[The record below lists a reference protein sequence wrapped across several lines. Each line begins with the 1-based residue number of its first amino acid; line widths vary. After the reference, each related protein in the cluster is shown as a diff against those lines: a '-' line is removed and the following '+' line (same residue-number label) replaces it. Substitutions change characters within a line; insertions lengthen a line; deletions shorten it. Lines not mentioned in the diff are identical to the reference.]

1 MSYSA
6 LGILIVKQG
15 ETICSVNNE

>member
-6 LGILIVKQG
+6 LEILIVKQG